1 MDESSPHLTHRD
13 TQGRAQM
20 VDVGAKPPTERVA
33 VARAEVRL
41 LGPTLALIRAGEV
54 AKGDVAAIARIA
66 GIMAAK
72 KTAELIPLCHPL
84 ALTSVKVE
92 LTLEDPAPDA
102 ERGRVILEVRAKTT
116 GPTGVEMEAL
126 TAVSVAALAVYDMIK
141 AVDRGA
147 VIEGIRLLEKSG
159 GKSGHWTSAEN
170 E

>member
-1 MDESSPHLTHRD
+1 MDESAPHLTHLD
-13 TQGRAQM
+13 AEGRAQM

-54 AKGDVAAIARIA
+54 AKGDVAAVARIA

-72 KTAELIPLCHPL
+72 KTSELIPLCHPL

-102 ERGRVILEVRAKTT
+102 ERGRVIIVARPKTT
-116 GPTGVEMEAL
+116 GPTGV
-126 TAVSVAALAVYDMIK
+126 
-141 AVDRGA
+141 
-147 VIEGIRLLEKSG
+147 
-159 GKSGHWTSAEN
+159 
-170 E
+170 